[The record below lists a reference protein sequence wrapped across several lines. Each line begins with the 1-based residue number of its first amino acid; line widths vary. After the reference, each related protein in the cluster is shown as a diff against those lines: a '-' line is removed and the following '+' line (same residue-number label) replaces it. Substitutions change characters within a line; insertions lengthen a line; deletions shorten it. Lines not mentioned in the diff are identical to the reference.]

1 MDMATILVIDDEEE
15 IRKVLQTILEE
26 AGHEVSLAVNGAEGL
41 SLFRKEPA
49 EIVITDL
56 IMPGKEGIETIR
68 DLRAQF
74 PDVKI
79 IAISGRGGSYTNANL
94 DRAVMIGAD
103 RSVPKPFGIDE
114 ILNVVSELAAIN
126 GSPSG

>member
-1 MDMATILVIDDEEE
+1 MATILVIDDEEE
-15 IRKVLQTILEE
+15 IRNILQTILEE
-26 AGHEVSLAVNGAEGL
+26 AGHEVSLAENGAEGL
-41 SLFRKEPA
+41 SLFREEPTD
-49 EIVITDL
+49 IVITDL

-74 PDVKI
+74 PKVKI

-103 RSVPKPFGIDE
+103 RSVAKPFGINE
-114 ILNVVSELAAIN
+114 ILGVGGELIELN
-126 GSPSG
+126 QSPSG

>member
-1 MDMATILVIDDEEE
+1 MATILVIDDEEE
-15 IRKVLQTILEE
+15 IRKILQTILEE

-41 SLFRKEPA
+41 SLFREEPVD
-49 EIVITDL
+49 IVITDL

-103 RSVPKPFGIDE
+103 RSVAKPFGVSD
-114 ILNVVSELAAIN
+114 ILRVVGELVEAN
-126 GSPSG
+126 QSPSG

>member
-1 MDMATILVIDDEEE
+1 MATILVIDDEEE
-15 IRKVLQTILEE
+15 IRNILQTILEE
-26 AGHEVSLAVNGAEGL
+26 AGHEVSLAENGAEGL
-41 SLFRKEPA
+41 SLFREEPTD
-49 EIVITDL
+49 IVITDL

-74 PDVKI
+74 PKVKI

-103 RSVPKPFGIDE
+103 RSVAKPFGINE
-114 ILNVVSELAAIN
+114 ILGVVGELIELN
-126 GSPSG
+126 QSPSG